1 MWCETVQ
8 CDNKIREWRW
18 SVHTQH
24 TLSVIPGWLVN
35 HMLFVR
41 QNASI
46 ISFGPVV
53 LTCSA
58 RTGRRRRR
66 GRFLSQQRPPVAPKG
81 MVASLA
87 QAAVTLLWLAA
98 ATGMPD
104 LSRRDLLMRQEA
116 SRRTGGGLA
125 LTPAER
131 RLDGELRRMKEREM
145 AAEPFPPAVHFFKAR
160 RLIRD
165 SPVFKLLQAMPKGG
179 ALHVHSSSLVS
190 AEWLVKNATYRPHC
204 YVCYTW
210 DNSARFVF
218 SRRRPYPRWDCF
230 YWQLVGDLRAKAGDA
245 AAFDGSLMKHL
256 TLVTED
262 PDGEYPDQDA
272 VWNKFERAF
281 VAAAGLVNHAPVL
294 RDYFLQGLHDLH
306 RDNVMYLEL
315 RSGLSRVGVGA
326 GAPNIPRGEREPDPR
341 PVLSC
346 VSVQTYELDG
356 TVHDKIWTLRTF
368 RDVTGKFVA
377 EHPDFLGARL
387 IVAVH
392 RASGVSEVKA
402 AIKEAAEL
410 RRDFPDVVAGFD
422 LVPVRVVR
430 GQSDTPAAGS
440 RRLVS
445 QVGREDD
452 GRPLWYFRDALSLPA
467 RMGVA
472 LPYFFHAGETDT
484 EGTEADQ
491 NLLDALL
498 FNSSRIG
505 HGYALARHPLAK
517 EMSRVLKLVSDLRN
531 HPAAALM
538 AEGHPLVIGSDDPSM
553 FGTAGLSY
561 DFYQAFVGIGGLK
574 ADVGTLKELALNS
587 IRYSSLPATL
597 KDAAQADWQRKWD
610 AFVSAHSRDPAE
622 PFDSHSTKKN
632 DAFHA
637 AL

>member
-245 AAFDGSLMKHL
+245 AAFDGRPGRRVPGPGRRLEQVRESLRRRRRAGQPRPRPEGLLPAGPARPPPRQRHVSGAAQRPVQDVRAGRNRPRQDL
-256 TLVTED
+256 DAED
-262 PDGEYPDQDA
+262 FPGRHREVCGRASGLPGRSPHRSRAQGVGRVRGEGGHQGGG
-272 VWNKFERAF
+272 R
-281 VAAAGLVNHAPVL
+281 AAAGLPRRGGGIRPGGKGGRRTAALVLPGRPVAPGPDGRRPAVLLPRGRNGHGGDGGGSEPPGRPAVQQQPHRARLRPGAPPAGQGDVPGEAGGGGGAEAGLRPAQPPRGGADGGGPPAGDRLGRPVHVRHGGPVL
-294 RDYFLQGLHDLH
+294 RLLPGLRGH
-306 RDNVMYLEL
+306 RRAEG
-315 RSGLSRVGVGA
+315 RRGHAEGA
-326 GAPNIPRGEREPDPR
+326 GAQLHQVQLAAGDAQGRGA
-341 PVLSC
+341 
-346 VSVQTYELDG
+346 G
-356 TVHDKIWTLRTF
+356 
-368 RDVTGKFVA
+368 
-377 EHPDFLGARL
+377 RL
-387 IVAVH
+387 
-392 RASGVSEVKA
+392 
-402 AIKEAAEL
+402 AAE
-410 RRDFPDVVAGFD
+410 
-422 LVPVRVVR
+422 
-430 GQSDTPAAGS
+430 
-440 RRLVS
+440 
-445 QVGREDD
+445 VGRFRF
-452 GRPLWYFRDALSLPA
+452 GSLSRP
-467 RMGVA
+467 G
-472 LPYFFHAGETDT
+472 
-484 EGTEADQ
+484 GT
-491 NLLDALL
+491 
-498 FNSSRIG
+498 F
-505 HGYALARHPLAK
+505 
-517 EMSRVLKLVSDLRN
+517 
-531 HPAAALM
+531 
-538 AEGHPLVIGSDDPSM
+538 
-553 FGTAGLSY
+553 
-561 DFYQAFVGIGGLK
+561 
-574 ADVGTLKELALNS
+574 
-587 IRYSSLPATL
+587 
-597 KDAAQADWQRKWD
+597 
-610 AFVSAHSRDPAE
+610 
-622 PFDSHSTKKN
+622 
-632 DAFHA
+632 
-637 AL
+637 